1 MVGKRFSCHISGYFW
16 PRNIISLFRIKLE
29 SRTLANYYFNYI
41 HLEEVNVNGDEVE
54 EKQTEVADDM
64 EEEMLPN
71 SSTSNTY
78 QQQLP
83 LSGNSVQRTKTAS
96 TRPMFSPGPT
106 RPPFRIPEFKWSYIH
121 QRLLSDVL
129 FSLETD
135 IQVWRSHSTKS
146 VLDFVNSSEN
156 AIFVVNTVHLISQ
169 LADNLIIAC
178 GGLLPLLASATSP
191 NVSQNFNFT
200 IHFYWIEAK
209 MLA

>member
-1 MVGKRFSCHISGYFW
+1 M
-16 PRNIISLFRIKLE
+16 
-29 SRTLANYYFNYI
+29 
-41 HLEEVNVNGDEVE
+41 
-54 EKQTEVADDM
+54 
-64 EEEMLPN
+64 
-71 SSTSNTY
+71 
-78 QQQLP
+78 QQQQEQQQQQQAQQPHQQRLK
-83 LSGNSVQRTKTAS
+83 SGS

-191 NVSQNFNFT
+191 NVSSYRLLTNRNYIIAINRDTFKSYIKIF
-200 IHFYWIEAK
+200 IYFFK
-209 MLA
+209 L

>member
-1 MVGKRFSCHISGYFW
+1 MVIFSFYRF
-16 PRNIISLFRIKLE
+16 
-29 SRTLANYYFNYI
+29 T
-41 HLEEVNVNGDEVE
+41 D
-54 EKQTEVADDM
+54 
-64 EEEMLPN
+64 
-71 SSTSNTY
+71 NTK
-78 QQQLP
+78 QQQP
-83 LSGNSVQRTKTAS
+83 QPTATHSQQHPQQQQQQAPSTQHQQQPQQRSKSGS

-191 NVSQNFNFT
+191 NVSKL
-200 IHFYWIEAK
+200 YC
-209 MLA
+209 

>member
-1 MVGKRFSCHISGYFW
+1 
-16 PRNIISLFRIKLE
+16 
-29 SRTLANYYFNYI
+29 
-41 HLEEVNVNGDEVE
+41 
-54 EKQTEVADDM
+54 
-64 EEEMLPN
+64 MLSN
-71 SSTSNTY
+71 SSPTDTY
-78 QQQLP
+78 QKQRIP
-83 LSGNSVQRTKTAS
+83 SSGGSVQRTMPGS

-146 VLDFVNSSEN
+146 VLDFVNSTEN

-191 NVSQNFNFT
+191 NVSF
-200 IHFYWIEAK
+200 
-209 MLA
+209 